1 MPDASGLVTIVGT
14 GVIVRDFGCG
24 GTDLGVAGLCGSTT
38 DKYPRPGIIGGLSWL
53 MLEETDDRLLDSF
66 RLSRIACKAGF
77 SPVSIMG
84 QYYSKRKALPQL
96 NIPIAGLQ
104 ALYNI
109 PGGQDCSNVDM
120 SINTVMPGFGAEAEV
135 IKCVTLA

>member
-1 MPDASGLVTIVGT
+1 MVDARGDRRPTIGLVQAIQ
-14 GVIVRDFGCG
+14 DC
-24 GTDLGVAGLCGSTT
+24 LQ
-38 DKYPRPGIIGGLSWL
+38 
-53 MLEETDDRLLDSF
+53 
-66 RLSRIACKAGF
+66 SRIQSSLHHG
-77 SPVSIMG
+77 PVLLKTQG
-84 QYYSKRKALPQL
+84 VPQL

-120 SINTVMPGFGAEAEV
+120 TVNTVMPGFGAEAEV